1 MFKCYFILLA
11 SIQFVVAVNLL
22 HKDNNNFPFPIV
34 KIRRKWKIWFYDADG
49 MFLPG

>member
-1 MFKCYFILLA
+1 MFKWYFIILA
-11 SIQFVVAVNLL
+11 AIQFVVAVNLL

-34 KIRRKWKIWFYDADG
+34 KIRRKWKNMFYHADG